1 MAMKAVTREVGVE
14 PIDRLEEKVKLLVA
28 MMGRMREEQARATE
42 ENLRLAREIESLR
55 SRLADS
61 EAVRAELSSLRE
73 ERDVVRGR
81 VSEMLEELEALS
93 L

>member
-1 MAMKAVTREVGVE
+1 MAKTMTRGVDAE

-55 SRLADS
+55 ARLADS

-73 ERDVVRGR
+73 ERDVVRSR
-81 VSEMLEELEALS
+81 VSELLEELEGLN

>member
-1 MAMKAVTREVGVE
+1 MKAVTREVGVE

>member
-1 MAMKAVTREVGVE
+1 MAKTMTRGVDAE

-55 SRLADS
+55 ARLADS
-61 EAVRAELSSLRE
+61 EAIRAELSSLRE

-81 VSEMLEELEALS
+81 VSELLEELEGLN

>member
-1 MAMKAVTREVGVE
+1 MKTMTRGVDAE

-55 SRLADS
+55 ARLADS
-61 EAVRAELSSLRE
+61 EAVRSELSSLRE
-73 ERDVVRGR
+73 ERDLVRGR
-81 VSEMLEELEALS
+81 VSELLEELEGLN

>member
-1 MAMKAVTREVGVE
+1 MAKTMTRGVDAE

-28 MMGRMREEQARATE
+28 MMGRMREEQARASE

-55 SRLADS
+55 VRLADS

-73 ERDVVRGR
+73 ERDVVRSR
-81 VSEMLEELEALS
+81 VSELLEELEGLN